1 MRGVIGST
9 GPMMP
14 MTGYFNSRAE
24 PRQWVEGN
32 LAHWNGYFTLRGK
45 GEVRFDQET
54 VTTGVGELLLLA
66 PGHARSY
73 RIPDPQ
79 TGWEFYWLHF
89 RMTPRLGERL
99 DWFDPAQRW
108 QAHAVGD
115 VSLRV
120 ELASQLEAAH
130 RFNLTE
136 PDLPQREPIVEALLE
151 AFLLRVDSAP
161 ASPGG
166 ASPVDPRIERV
177 LERFHCDLAAP
188 VDVDR
193 LAAFAGL
200 SRSQFCLLFR
210 RGTGRSPQAY
220 MEERRLEMAAHYL
233 RATGQ
238 PVAEVAEM
246 VGFANPFYF
255 TLRFRRRH
263 GLSPSSYREQHRR
276 GT

>member
-1 MRGVIGST
+1 
-9 GPMMP
+9 MMP
-14 MTGYFNSRAE
+14 MTGYFNSRSE
-24 PRQWVEGN
+24 PRRWVEGN

-45 GEVRFDQET
+45 GEVSFPGET
-54 VTTGVGELLLLA
+54 VATGVGELLLLA
-66 PGHARSY
+66 PGHHRAY
-73 RIPDPQ
+73 RIPDPRM
-79 TGWEFYWLHF
+79 GWEFYWLHF

-99 DWFDPAQRW
+99 DWFDPSRRW
-108 QAHAVGD
+108 QAHGVAD

-136 PDLPQREPIVEALLE
+136 PDLPEREPIVEALLE
-151 AFLLRVDSAP
+151 AFLLRVASA
-161 ASPGG
+161 AGAGG
-166 ASPVDPRIERV
+166 TRTMDPRIERV
-177 LERFHCDLAAP
+177 LEHFHCDLATAVN
-188 VDVDR
+188 VDQ
-193 LAAFAGL
+193 LAALAGL

-220 MEERRLEMAAHYL
+220 MEDRRLEMAAHYL

-255 TLRFRRRH
+255 TLRFKRRH
-263 GLSPSSYREQHRR
+263 GLNPSAYREQARR
-276 GT
+276 AA